1 MPTASL
7 ALDRFPTLPASALEA
22 AERLEQLRFLEAG
35 IDIYV
40 EPTEFDSI
48 GVDTEED
55 RLAVEKIL
63 LERLSNSETKAE
75 NF

>member
-1 MPTASL
+1 MHIGKRRLIAFRAS
-7 ALDRFPTLPASALEA
+7 T
-22 AERLEQLRFLEAG
+22 ERVWRRRSGWSNFGFLEAG

-55 RLAVEKIL
+55 RAAVEKIL
-63 LERLSNSETKAE
+63 LRRLSAPK
-75 NF
+75 